1 MINYHT
7 AHTRQRDRATA
18 DRATQ
23 DGAFCFWEPVSLGKL
38 TDSCRAATFFPARS
52 IQISGSG
59 PWSAFTNADLGSG
72 FWDLGSGVRDSG
84 RATGAKSE
92 ATVAEPAATDA
103 ETGVWKSGGGGLE
116 FWKVSAR
123 WSSHRL
129 TFVAL
134 AAGGW
139 WLVAGRTVWLVK
151 IFSTDLLRLDANF

>member
-1 MINYHT
+1 MQGGH
-7 AHTRQRDRATA
+7 
-18 DRATQ
+18 
-23 DGAFCFWEPVSLGKL
+23 V
-38 TDSCRAATFFPARS
+38 FPRT

-92 ATVAEPAATDA
+92 AAVAEPAATDA
-103 ETGVWKSGGGGLE
+103 ETGVCGGGLE

-151 IFSTDLLRLDANF
+151 IFSTDMLRLDANF